1 MKPLISLAALL
12 LFTGLFIACNEET
25 PPTEPPLAGGFSE
38 ASVSDQEVKAAADF
52 AVAAQ
57 AAVEKKKIELVS
69 ITAAQTQVV
78 AGMNYKLT
86 LEVLVDGKKQTV
98 EALVWWQ
105 SWRQPDPYQ
114 LSSWTVK

>member
-1 MKPLISLAALL
+1 MKPLPSFAALL
-12 LFTGLFIACNEET
+12 LFPCLLIACKEEAS
-25 PPTEPPLAGGFSE
+25 PTEPPLAGGFSE
-38 ASVSDQEVKAAADF
+38 ASVSDEEVKAAADF
-52 AVAAQ
+52 AVSGQ
-57 AAVEKKKIELVS
+57 AAEEKKKIELIS
-69 ITAAQTQVV
+69 ITAAQAQVV

-86 LEVLVDGKKQTV
+86 LEVLVDGKKQTA

>member
-1 MKPLISLAALL
+1 MRLLATTVALCHL
-12 LFTGLFIACNEET
+12 TGIFTSCNEEAPAT
-25 PPTEPPLAGGFSE
+25 AAPLAGGFSE
-38 ASVSDQEVKAAADF
+38 ASPDKEIKAAADF

-57 AAVEKKKIELVS
+57 AASQKAAIELVS
-69 ITAAQTQVV
+69 ITATETQVV

-86 LEVLVDGKKQTV
+86 LEVLVDGKKTTV

-114 LSSWTVK
+114 LTSWTVK

>member
-1 MKPLISLAALL
+1 MKPLATTAALCL
-12 LFTGLFIACNEET
+12 LLATFTACKEEA
-25 PPTEPPLAGGFSE
+25 PPTDPPLAGGFSG
-38 ASVSDQEVKAAADF
+38 ASVSDKEIKAAADF

-57 AAVEKKKIELVS
+57 AAGEQKKVELVA

-86 LEVLVDGKKQTV
+86 LEVTVEGKKQTV

-105 SWRQPDPYQ
+105 AWRQPDPYQ
-114 LSSWTVK
+114 LTSWTVK

>member
-1 MKPLISLAALL
+1 MKPLTSFAALCL
-12 LFTGLFIACNEET
+12 FAGLFTACNEGA
-25 PPTEPPLAGGFSE
+25 PPTEPPLTGGFSK

-57 AAVEKKKIELVS
+57 AAEEKKKIELVS
-69 ITAAQTQVV
+69 ITAAEAQVV

-86 LEVLVDGKKQTV
+86 LKVLVDGKKQTAEV
-98 EALVWWQ
+98 LVWWQ
-105 SWRQPDPYQ
+105 AWRQPDPYQ

>member
-1 MKPLISLAALL
+1 MKPLATTAALC
-12 LFTGLFIACNEET
+12 LFTCLFTACNEDAS
-25 PPTEPPLAGGFSE
+25 PTDPPLTGGFSE

-52 AVAAQ
+52 AVSTRAAE
-57 AAVEKKKIELVS
+57 EKKKIELVS
-69 ITAAQTQVV
+69 ITAAEVQVV

-86 LEVLVDGKKQTV
+86 LEVLVDGKKQTA